1 MSFTFLVILLH
12 IAFAN
17 FFFIIN
23 NNTPENAYYKAN
35 HPDED
40 FHYVDV
46 YIGKPII
53 DSFIA
58 IYLLGLGEF
67 DIDGT
72 ITKGLDVR
80 IAWTMFFF
88 ATFLICVLFMNM
100 LIAIMGDTFGN
111 VLAQKDANSLRE
123 QLQLIEDFYWLINLD
138 NKFSPHKYIIQVK
151 PEMHMEKEEDVG
163 ETIDDFR
170 NIVNIKQDKQR
181 DFVFKRLDAVEK
193 NMRGILK

>member
-111 VLAQKDANSLRE
+111 VLA
-123 QLQLIEDFYWLINLD
+123 
-138 NKFSPHKYIIQVK
+138 
-151 PEMHMEKEEDVG
+151 
-163 ETIDDFR
+163 
-170 NIVNIKQDKQR
+170 
-181 DFVFKRLDAVEK
+181 
-193 NMRGILK
+193 